1 MCYDLGVSECLR
13 VYDLVRGCS
22 AKEKFFRC
30 LILPFVGRCPFR
42 LSPWATWRTPCSSK
56 DFEICLS
63 RGQEFADIDEKNME
77 FEKMWMTPRPVR
89 GRAWS
94 TSDQAGDTC
103 SNLEFCWMDHRAHLA
118 TVVPVV
124 GSFLMLSSCL
134 MVRFSQSSL
143 QINTLWLVQH

>member
-1 MCYDLGVSECLR
+1 MFSEREVFQVPDPALCREVSLSFVPLGHL
-13 VYDLVRGCS
+13 
-22 AKEKFFRC
+22 AQ
-30 LILPFVGRCPFR
+30 
-42 LSPWATWRTPCSSK
+42 PCSSK